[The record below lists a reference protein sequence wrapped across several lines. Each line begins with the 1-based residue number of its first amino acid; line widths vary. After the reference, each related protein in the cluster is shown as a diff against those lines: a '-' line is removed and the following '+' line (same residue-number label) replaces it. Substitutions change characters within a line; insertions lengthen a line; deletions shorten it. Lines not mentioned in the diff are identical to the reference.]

1 MNYLKTIAIIFIL
14 FISATGLLKA
24 QSEGVNELPK
34 AFLIGEYETG
44 YGNLIKQYPE
54 SLLSVSNDSIEL
66 AYINWMYLL
75 SDMENHSQKI
85 DFDLKGIKIWLNVFW
100 NKDGQIEYISYY
112 PKPNSKNMEFKKLT
126 AFFIDFVNN
135 FKSRIKGKEN
145 FVHFGSARFP
155 SFAEKYIPL
164 SDK

>member
-1 MNYLKTIAIIFIL
+1 MNYLKTTAIIFFL
-14 FISATGLLKA
+14 FISGIGLLSA
-24 QSEGVNELPK
+24 QSEGVNELPR
-34 AFLIGEYETG
+34 AFQIGEYETG
-44 YGNLIKQYPE
+44 YGNLIKHYPE

-75 SDMENHSQKI
+75 NDMEKYSRKI

-112 PKPNSKNMEFKKLT
+112 PKPNSRNMEFKQLT

-135 FKSRIKGKEN
+135 FKSRIRGKDN

-155 SFAEKYIPL
+155 SFAEKYIPEAN
-164 SDK
+164 K